1 MTHVQTMVSVI
12 LPQAF
17 RNIVPQIGNNFIIN
31 IKDTSVMFIISFTE
45 FFAIHRTVV
54 GSNYLYFPSAAIEMV
69 GYLTMTLIAS
79 FLLRLLE
86 KKLDGNDSYDLVQ
99 VDALTMSAGTYNYP
113 GRGTPFDERNPEAQ
127 KSMLREE
134 LRRQAE
140 RDAAVREGQ
149 KAETRRAHGN
159 ETRNQDGGDQ

>member
-1 MTHVQTMVSVI
+1 
-12 LPQAF
+12 
-17 RNIVPQIGNNFIIN
+17 
-31 IKDTSVMFIISFTE
+31 
-45 FFAIHRTVV
+45 
-54 GSNYLYFPSAAIEMV
+54 
-69 GYLTMTLIAS
+69 MTLIAS

-140 RDAAVREGQ
+140 RDTAVREGQ